1 MRLMKLM
8 YTGHSRN
15 GKIVPPRLISAHS
28 GHSEL
33 VRDHRQQRHRV
44 RLAER
49 QRLQRAG

>member
-33 VRDHRQQRHRV
+33 F
-44 RLAER
+44 AITAISGIAFGWPER
-49 QRLQRAG
+49 QRVQRSR